1 MKSFKD
7 LTGLTEEEADAAIVA
22 LGDLETRMS
31 NKEFDH
37 VPFEHV
43 VRLCRLVHN
52 SKITSR
58 FLERWIANYC
68 NSSNINPNKG
78 QVSGNDF
85 GDLLLGNGIIG
96 RDNIELKSAEKDGRH
111 VIGGGQLRFY
121 ENIPFYL
128 FLQFEQGGNDSI
140 NFYLL
145 SKQQL
150 HDEIFK
156 YKIRCSPSQVSGQT
170 TKVVNNKKTKISEN
184 ELLTLIQETFDNKNK
199 ILWGMTI
206 DSNPKLPKPPKKNS
220 NNKRYLAGLDTY
232 NKKIETLTRWN
243 NQYKITLNDLKN
255 WSTFVKEKYEV

>member
-7 LTGLTEEEADAAIVA
+7 LTGLTEDEADSAIIS
-22 LGDLETRMS
+22 LGVLETRMS
-31 NKEFDH
+31 NKEFDN
-37 VPFEHV
+37 VPVKYV

-58 FLERWIANYC
+58 FLERWLSNHC
-68 NSSNINPNKG
+68 NSSTLSPNKG

-85 GDLLLGNGIIG
+85 GDLLLGEGIIG

-111 VIGGGQLRFY
+111 VIGGGQLRLY

-128 FLQFEQGGNDSI
+128 FLQFEQGGNDHI

-184 ELLTLIQETFDNKNK
+184 ELLKLIQETFDNKNK
-199 ILWGMTI
+199 ILWGFNI
-206 DSNPKLPKPPKKNS
+206 DSSPQLPKTPKKNLTG
-220 NNKRYLAGLDTY
+220 KRYLEGLEAY

-243 NQYKITLNDLKN
+243 NQYKISLDDLKN